1 MKKDNIREKLHS
13 FIDTAEDKKVKAIYT
28 LFADEIE
35 QEEFEYSEEFKQE
48 LDKRA
53 VYYRNGGKMI
63 SAAEADK
70 QIQKVLQ
77 SARRK

>member
-1 MKKDNIREKLHS
+1 MRKNTIRKKLHS
-13 FIDTAEDKKVKAIYT
+13 FIDTAEDKKVKAIYA
-28 LFADEIE
+28 LLEDEIE
-35 QEEFEYSEEFKQE
+35 QDEQEYSDEFKQE

-53 VYYRNGGKMI
+53 AYYRNGGKMV

-77 SARRK
+77 SAKRK

>member
-1 MKKDNIREKLHS
+1 MRKNTIREKLHS
-13 FIDTAEDKKVKAIYT
+13 FIETAEDKKVKAIYA
-28 LFADEIE
+28 LLEDEIE
-35 QEEFEYSEEFKQE
+35 QEELEYSDEFKQE

-53 VYYRNGGKMI
+53 AYYRNGGKMV
-63 SAAEADK
+63 SAAEADR